1 MLSRRSIAVALSTLL
16 FGCAESLF
24 GADGA
29 PEAATSA
36 AGGAKGGTV
45 YTIAVSGTT

>member
-1 MLSRRSIAVALSTLL
+1 MPSRRSILVVVSTLL

-24 GADGA
+24 GADGT
-29 PEAATSA
+29 PDSATSA
-36 AGGAKGGTV
+36 GGGAKGGTV